1 MLISFID
8 SVFYFT
14 IFNFSIL
21 LFFFLKIK
29 RNITTLKMRG
39 GRKMKGGC
47 LDTSTLVIIVGLLA
61 LLGIGYYLITM
72 YNNQTLAPTAAP
84 VQVQP
89 KATIGAGLE
98 GFEADELTPKDGET
112 VVALFAADWCPHCR
126 DYKPTWQEVQ
136 EQAKKKNEK
145 RVRFVTVDCTDKNPY
160 PGKYDIEGYPTVVAI
175 SSNGHKHVTSRN
187 SLEEIIQSL

>member
-1 MLISFID
+1 M
-8 SVFYFT
+8 
-14 IFNFSIL
+14 
-21 LFFFLKIK
+21 K
-29 RNITTLKMRG
+29 G

-61 LLGIGYYLITM
+61 LIGIGYYLITM
-72 YNNQTLAPTAAP
+72 YNNQYLAPTP
-84 VQVQP
+84 VAQALVQTKP
-89 KATIGAGLE
+89 TVGGGFALE

-126 DYKPTWQEVQ
+126 DYKPTWQKVQ
-136 EQAKKKNEK
+136 EEAKRKNEK
-145 RVRFVTVDCTDKNPY
+145 KVRFVTVDCTESNPY

-175 SSNGHKHVTSRN
+175 SSSGHKHISSRN